1 MYFGL
6 VARCMNMNVEA
17 EEVVSPPAL
26 MMSLDSPYRRARP
39 AASLEVLAMRWET
52 RSGLASLI

>member
-1 MYFGL
+1 
-6 VARCMNMNVEA
+6 MNVEA